1 MANKKDFILLGLVA
15 AAIAVTDIAVLL
27 DIPILR
33 PASGIFFLTVLPGMF
48 ILFLFKLNKLE
59 ITERAVLTIGLS
71 IAFLMFYGLLLNQA
85 GLFFG
90 HNFPL
95 YVSNGREIWN

>member
-27 DIPILR
+27 GILILR
-33 PASGIFFLTVLPGMF
+33 PVSGI
-48 ILFLFKLNKLE
+48 FLFKLNKLE
-59 ITERAVLTIGLS
+59 ITERSVLTIGLS

-85 GLFFG
+85 DLFFG
-90 HNFPL
+90 HSFPL
-95 YVSNGREIWN
+95 YASNGREIWN